1 MLRNLECSPKGLGCP
16 WSNQKDTQDPP
27 RGVKASLQRPGQP
40 PSFEGTCCPRPVS
53 WSLPPWKHP
62 DQLKRHLNP
71 LWGGDNTV
79 AFMEQRVQ
87 GRGTASPSC
96 GVPALNTAV
105 EDWVLRAP
113 ALPMRTGKG
122 LKGRKGA
129 KGHVIWFQN
138 RLTLK
143 TQGSFHSVLEAPSES
158 GNSSR
163 ILSTGSVP
171 GGSQHFQAS
180 HFMPMVAGGPI
191 TNP

>member
-1 MLRNLECSPKGLGCP
+1 M
-16 WSNQKDTQDPP
+16 T
-27 RGVKASLQRPGQP
+27 
-40 PSFEGTCCPRPVS
+40 
-53 WSLPPWKHP
+53 
-62 DQLKRHLNP
+62 
-71 LWGGDNTV
+71 
-79 AFMEQRVQ
+79 FMEQRVQ
-87 GRGTASPSC
+87 GRGTASPSH

-129 KGHVIWFQN
+129 KGHGIWFQN

-158 GNSSR
+158 DNSFR
-163 ILSTGSVP
+163 VLRTGSVP